1 MIELHQPHLEELS
14 FRQTMLEDAKT
25 MSYNHAWGGT
35 VAFPR
40 ERWASWYEAWLV
52 NHQNRRFYR
61 YIRESGIFVGEVAYH
76 FDQERQIYLADIL
89 VHAPYRGKGY
99 GGAALHLLCEAARNN
114 GISELYDDIATD
126 NPPLALFIRYGF
138 SEVMRTKD
146 YILVKKEIDNQ

>member
-14 FRQTMLEDAKT
+14 FRQTMLEDAET

-40 ERWASWYEAWLV
+40 ERWASWYETWLV

-76 FDQERQIYLADIL
+76 FDQERQIYLADVL
-89 VHAPYRGKGY
+89 VYAPYRGKGY
-99 GGAALHLLCEAARNN
+99 GGAALHLLCEAARHN

-126 NPPLALFIRYGF
+126 NPSLALFIRHGF
-138 SEVMRTKD
+138 SEVVRTKE